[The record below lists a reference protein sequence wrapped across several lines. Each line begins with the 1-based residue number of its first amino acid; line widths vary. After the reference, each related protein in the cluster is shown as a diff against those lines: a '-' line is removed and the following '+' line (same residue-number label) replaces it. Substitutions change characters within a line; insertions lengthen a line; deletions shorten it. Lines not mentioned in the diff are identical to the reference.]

1 MDADAERD
9 KLMDSLAVEAL
20 KRLGRPSPFRHVEA
34 SVILLDGGYDASTS
48 DVQYALLRLQRSG
61 VVTWS
66 HANCLYALPEW
77 SNQ

>member
-1 MDADAERD
+1 MDADEERD
-9 KLMDSLAVEAL
+9 ELMERLVVEGL
-20 KRLGRPSPFRHVEA
+20 GKLGRPSPFRHVEA

-66 HANCLYALPEW
+66 HASCLYALPEW